1 MNNRSTRVITAGGLT
16 LLLSVERGRLAGL
29 DFIRSGC
36 DVPADFCAESGDA
49 AVLDSAERQL
59 GEYFAGSR
67 REFDLPIELA
77 GTPFRR
83 AVWDALLRI
92 PYGEVKTYGEIARE
106 IGSQNASRAVG
117 GACHNNPIAII
128 VPCHRVVGAGGAL
141 TGFGGGLDVKEKL
154 LALEQAYK

>member
-1 MNNRSTRVITAGGLT
+1 MDNRSTRVITEGGLT
-16 LLLSVERGRLAGL
+16 LLLAAERGRLVGL

-36 DVPADFCAESGDA
+36 DMSADCCADAGDA

-59 GEYFAGSR
+59 REYFAGSR
-67 REFDLPIELA
+67 RGFDLPIELA

-106 IGSQNASRAVG
+106 IGKPKASRAVG
-117 GACHNNPIAII
+117 VACHNNPIAII
-128 VPCHRVVGAGGAL
+128 VPCHRVVGSGGAL

-154 LALEQAYK
+154 LALEQANK